1 MTDASADRLEESRAL
16 YDLAHCFLH
25 MNQTPK
31 ARQLLDSPGLP
42 YVRDRVEYIYEKL
55 EEHNPKACEDLVAVT
70 KNIFSCD
77 RDFLYSKLVNTNKND
92 PDKVEDIWILIQEEG
107 HVPSDELKIQI
118 AKVLS
123 SHNRTVPFEKPEETS
138 AATEEESSNSLPPKL
153 SAPTRKKQR
162 DSAEKTNTKITD
174 TVSAQ
179 RRSLKK
185 LIEDDML
192 EEASKAI
199 VEICEND
206 NVKQLSMIISQANVL
221 IAKFE
226 KANKVDEMKAMF
238 DSLGVDCQKALK
250 TGYRY
255 KTALIRC
262 DPEKYMEMTSSS
274 QDWSKLVSTEI
285 LNGAIKKNPSFLS
298 HLESMADSGKSI
310 AVILMTKLSLHENNR
325 EKLLKYY
332 RSCPTNIDGSLLFDK
347 IDTEEKFNMCLG
359 MIDGNRSHLK
369 TIFNRY
375 LYTCKKGENFD
386 VTQFVNIANTGV
398 DRGLEVTDFSAS
410 FVQVLAERKDF
421 KLQEEAKTSLKN

>member
-1 MTDASADRLEESRAL
+1 
-16 YDLAHCFLH
+16 
-25 MNQTPK
+25 
-31 ARQLLDSPGLP
+31 
-42 YVRDRVEYIYEKL
+42 
-55 EEHNPKACEDLVAVT
+55 
-70 KNIFSCD
+70 
-77 RDFLYSKLVNTNKND
+77 
-92 PDKVEDIWILIQEEG
+92 
-107 HVPSDELKIQI
+107 
-118 AKVLS
+118 
-123 SHNRTVPFEKPEETS
+123 
-138 AATEEESSNSLPPKL
+138 
-153 SAPTRKKQR
+153 
-162 DSAEKTNTKITD
+162 
-174 TVSAQ
+174 
-179 RRSLKK
+179 
-185 LIEDDML
+185 
-192 EEASKAI
+192 
-199 VEICEND
+199 
-206 NVKQLSMIISQANVL
+206 
-221 IAKFE
+221 
-226 KANKVDEMKAMF
+226 MKAMF

-255 KTALIRC
+255 KTALIRS

-359 MIDGNRSHLK
+359 IIDGNRSHLK

-398 DRGLEVTDFSAS
+398 DRGMEVTDFSAS

-421 KLQEEAKTSLKN
+421 KLQEEAKASLKN